1 MCDVEQ
7 AIAGRRVEQYRAG
20 GVERR
25 SIIAQARRQV
35 ERAVEEEIVDDVRF
49 VENARAT
56 ADYGLAVTSK
66 IPGEAGLRGEK
77 IARAINLPGQVLAEL
92 RQLWRTR
99 QIVVGKVAVEIVTQP
114 QIEREVALN
123 LPGVLRIQTEAVVEE
138 ATVRQVV
145 RRLLAA
151 ETQAVAEHELTE
163 WEIERIVRSTK
174 PDGVCYG
181 CCGKGG
187 ADARRIFKETREAA
201 LRNVVRG
208 GAEAEGMVS
217 SCDAA
222 VVFYLLVVLKGRLR
236 SVRVRADC
244 QLVLNVDQDWLACG
258 VERCRCPGLRI
269 RVHNEVVEVEIAV
282 AQRMSPARGVVVN
295 AYDMGIGVVEV

>member
-7 AIAGRRVEQYRAG
+7 AIAGRRFEQYRAG

-25 SIIAQARRQV
+25 GIIAQARRQV

-114 QIEREVALN
+114 QIEREA
-123 LPGVLRIQTEAVVEE
+123 
-138 ATVRQVV
+138 
-145 RRLLAA
+145 
-151 ETQAVAEHELTE
+151 
-163 WEIERIVRSTK
+163 
-174 PDGVCYG
+174 
-181 CCGKGG
+181 G
-187 ADARRIFKETREAA
+187 AQPA
-201 LRNVVRG
+201 LRW
-208 GAEAEGMVS
+208 
-217 SCDAA
+217 
-222 VVFYLLVVLKGRLR
+222 LLQQPPR
-236 SVRVRADC
+236 SVC
-244 QLVLNVDQDWLACG
+244 
-258 VERCRCPGLRI
+258 
-269 RVHNEVVEVEIAV
+269 
-282 AQRMSPARGVVVN
+282 ARHLE
-295 AYDMGIGVVEV
+295 D